1 MMASI
6 QLEPHS
12 QIPATNFHALDPTK
26 EYAFKLLKFLLFT
39 PTPLQK
45 IIVL

>member
-26 EYAFKLLKFLLFT
+26 EYTFKLLKFLLFT
-39 PTPLQK
+39 LTPPPK
-45 IIVL
+45 IISL